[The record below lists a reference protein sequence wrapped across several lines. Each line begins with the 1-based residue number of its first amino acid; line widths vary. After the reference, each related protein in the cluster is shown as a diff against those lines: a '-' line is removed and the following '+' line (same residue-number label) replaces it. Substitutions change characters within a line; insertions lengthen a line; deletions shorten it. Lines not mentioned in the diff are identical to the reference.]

1 MTAIHPTTRPALR
14 RSGSPLA
21 GASIGIVPINWN
33 NADLPDLTP
42 FVPSDVVLD
51 EIARLGFEGTQTGVG
66 YPAGEALRTE
76 LARRGLRLAE
86 VYAALPCT
94 VDGPAPD
101 ALAIGRAKL
110 AELVAADGDV
120 LIAALGLSPE
130 REPHAGRAGDPST
143 PRLTDEGWSRLASLV
158 ETLAR
163 DARAAGRRLA
173 YHQHAGTF
181 VELPEELERLVA
193 ELDAASGHEPSA
205 AGICLDVGHY
215 TVGGG
220 DPVAALRR
228 FGPRVTHVHLKDV
241 DPIPLA
247 GLRDGS
253 IGGFLDALRAR
264 IYTELG
270 SGVVDV
276 AGILSMLAER
286 EYAGWIMVEQD
297 TTWNPPSESAAISR
311 RVLDYAV
318 RRAGARRAR

>member
-1 MTAIHPTTRPALR
+1 MTAIHVAARPALR
-14 RSGSPLA
+14 RQPDPLA

-66 YPAGEALRTE
+66 YPAGEALRAE

-101 ALAIGRAKL
+101 ALEIGRAKL
-110 AELVAADGDV
+110 RELVAADGEV

-130 REPHAGRAGDPST
+130 REPHAGRASDPAT
-143 PRLTDEGWSRLASLV
+143 PRLTDEGWRRLALLV
-158 ETLAR
+158 DTLAR
-163 DARAAGRRLA
+163 DARDAGRRLA

-181 VELPEELERLVA
+181 VERPEELDRLVA
-193 ELDAASGHEPSA
+193 ELDALAGTAPSP

-220 DPVAALRR
+220 DPVAALRQ
-228 FGPRVTHVHLKDV
+228 FGARVTHVHLKDV
-241 DPIPLA
+241 DPVPLA
-247 GLRDGS
+247 ALRDGS

-276 AGILSMLAER
+276 AGILSVLAAR

-297 TTWNPPSESAAISR
+297 TTWNPPSESAGMSR
-311 RVLDYAV
+311 RVLDYAIRHV
-318 RRAGARRAR
+318 GTRGRR